1 MSWVDAG
8 KVEAAGASYF
18 GLSLPFDVTQ
28 LTILTVVLMGGVEVF
43 RSASAYPVPC
53 LVPASLPGIFT

>member
-43 RSASAYPVPC
+43 RSASACPVPS
-53 LVPASLPGIFT
+53 A